1 MMKKVI
7 IIDDSATSLNLLKT
21 TFAKNSWEVYGA
33 QNAKIAY
40 EMIYDVAPDII
51 ITDAIMPV
59 MGGFQ
64 LLKTIRDDDAISKIP
79 VIVYSILNESNAKF
93 YIHEE
98 LSEYFLRKDDNVD
111 ELLKMAFLMH
121 MPSP

>member
-1 MMKKVI
+1 MKKVI

-51 ITDAIMPV
+51 N
-59 MGGFQ
+59 
-64 LLKTIRDDDAISKIP
+64 RC
-79 VIVYSILNESNAKF
+79 YNACYGRF
-93 YIHEE
+93 
-98 LSEYFLRKDDNVD
+98 S
-111 ELLKMAFLMH
+111 A
-121 MPSP
+121 S